1 VCISVRLFAG
11 VKQGS
16 GGGFVMTD
24 IRTEDKRTGADDRRT
39 LGMDRRQ
46 FIDISWQRD
55 KERRLAEPNRRQGAA
70 DRRE

>member
-1 VCISVRLFAG
+1 
-11 VKQGS
+11 
-16 GGGFVMTD
+16 MTD